1 MAYKLTLGSKIKNSA
16 IQRSSVADNFTARAV
31 LLGFDQIYAKQVAYD
46 SNTKSTVEVDQEAI
60 LKYRFSRAII
70 YYYIPVAR
78 LNTDIYGRVVSE
90 DFTIEYVRLTE
101 GQYEE
106 FARQA
111 TEMGTFV
118 SVCLKKVAKKGANGQ
133 DFSYVDVTPSN
144 YGANG
149 EIPQAVFAKLEQMNA
164 TPGFSEGVWSMIDLA
179 TSISVA
185 EYEKVLAESANATHQ
200 AGVGQGSTPQT
211 YVPAPPVPVAPQ
223 PQQVSAPQSVAPQ
236 SVAPQSV
243 APQSVAPQSV
253 APQSVPSQG
262 VPRQVTPQPVGS
274 TTVMSQEGTVT
285 FTPKTPTAS
294 AFEKFKG
301 SQEANMLAGADDVG
315 QEFAAGSFEMPGELD

>member
-16 IQRSSVADNFTARAV
+16 IQRSSVADNFTARAI

-236 SVAPQSV
+236 SV
-243 APQSVAPQSV
+243 
-253 APQSVPSQG
+253 PSQG

>member
-46 SNTKSTVEVDQEAI
+46 SNIKSTVEVDQEAI

-223 PQQVSAPQSVAPQ
+223 PQQVSAPQSV
-236 SVAPQSV
+236 
-243 APQSVAPQSV
+243 
-253 APQSVPSQG
+253 PSQG
-262 VPRQVTPQPVGS
+262 VPRQVTPQPVGA

-301 SQEANMLAGADDVG
+301 SQDANMLAGADDVS
-315 QEFAAGSFEMPGELD
+315 QEFAVGSFEMPGELD

>member
-223 PQQVSAPQSVAPQ
+223 PQQVSAPQSV
-236 SVAPQSV
+236 
-243 APQSVAPQSV
+243 
-253 APQSVPSQG
+253 PSQG
-262 VPRQVTPQPVGS
+262 VPRQVTPQPVGA

>member
-200 AGVGQGSTPQT
+200 VGVGQGSTPQT
-211 YVPAPPVPVAPQ
+211 YVSAPPVPVAPQ
-223 PQQVSAPQSVAPQ
+223 PQQVSAPQPQ
-236 SVAPQSV
+236 QVS
-243 APQSVAPQSV
+243 

-301 SQEANMLAGADDVG
+301 SQDANMLAGADDVG

>member
-16 IQRSSVADNFTARAV
+16 IQRSSVADNFTARAI

-200 AGVGQGSTPQT
+200 VGVGQGSTPQT

-223 PQQVSAPQSVAPQ
+223 PQQVS
-236 SVAPQSV
+236 
-243 APQSVAPQSV
+243 

-301 SQEANMLAGADDVG
+301 SQDANMLAGADDVG
-315 QEFAAGSFEMPGELD
+315 QEFAVGSFEMPGELD

>member
-16 IQRSSVADNFTARAV
+16 IQRSSVADNFTARAI

-223 PQQVSAPQSVAPQ
+223 PQQVSAQ
-236 SVAPQSV
+236 
-243 APQSVAPQSV
+243 QSV
-253 APQSVPSQG
+253 APQSVPFQG

-301 SQEANMLAGADDVG
+301 SQDANMLAGADDVG
-315 QEFAAGSFEMPGELD
+315 QEFAAGSFEIPGELD

>member
-46 SNTKSTVEVDQEAI
+46 SNIKSTVEVDQEAI

-223 PQQVSAPQSVAPQ
+223 PQQVSAPQSV
-236 SVAPQSV
+236 
-243 APQSVAPQSV
+243 
-253 APQSVPSQG
+253 PSQG
-262 VPRQVTPQPVGS
+262 VPRQVTPQPVGA

-301 SQEANMLAGADDVG
+301 SQDANMLAGADDVG

>member
-46 SNTKSTVEVDQEAI
+46 SNIKSTVEVDQEAI

-223 PQQVSAPQSVAPQ
+223 PQQVSAPQPQ
-236 SVAPQSV
+236 QVS
-243 APQSVAPQSV
+243 

-262 VPRQVTPQPVGS
+262 VPRQVTPQPVGA

-294 AFEKFKG
+294 AFEQFKG
-301 SQEANMLAGADDVG
+301 SQDANMLAGAYDVG

>member
-46 SNTKSTVEVDQEAI
+46 SNIKSTVEVDQEAI

-223 PQQVSAPQSVAPQ
+223 PQQVSAPQPQ
-236 SVAPQSV
+236 QVS
-243 APQSVAPQSV
+243 
-253 APQSVPSQG
+253 APQSVPSRG
-262 VPRQVTPQPVGS
+262 VPRQVTPQPVGD

>member
-46 SNTKSTVEVDQEAI
+46 SNIKSTVEVDQEAI

-223 PQQVSAPQSVAPQ
+223 PQQVRAPQPQ
-236 SVAPQSV
+236 QVS
-243 APQSVAPQSV
+243 

-262 VPRQVTPQPVGS
+262 VPRQVTPQPVGA
-274 TTVMSQEGTVT
+274 TTVMAQEGTVT

>member
-16 IQRSSVADNFTARAV
+16 IQRSSVADNFTARAI

-118 SVCLKKVAKKGANGQ
+118 SMCLKKVAKKGANGQ

-236 SVAPQSV
+236 SV
-243 APQSVAPQSV
+243 
-253 APQSVPSQG
+253 PSQG

-301 SQEANMLAGADDVG
+301 SQDANMLAGADDVG
-315 QEFAAGSFEMPGELD
+315 QEFAAGSFEIPGELD

>member
-236 SVAPQSV
+236 SV
-243 APQSVAPQSV
+243 
-253 APQSVPSQG
+253 PSQG

>member
-16 IQRSSVADNFTARAV
+16 IQRSSVADNFTARAI

-223 PQQVSAPQSVAPQ
+223 PQQVSAPQSV
-236 SVAPQSV
+236 
-243 APQSVAPQSV
+243 
-253 APQSVPSQG
+253 PSQG

-301 SQEANMLAGADDVG
+301 SQDANMLAGADDVG
-315 QEFAAGSFEMPGELD
+315 QEFAAGSFEIPGELD

>member
-46 SNTKSTVEVDQEAI
+46 SNIKSTVEVDQEAI

-223 PQQVSAPQSVAPQ
+223 PQQVSAPQSV
-236 SVAPQSV
+236 
-243 APQSVAPQSV
+243 
-253 APQSVPSQG
+253 PSQG
-262 VPRQVTPQPVGS
+262 VPRQVTPQPVGA

-301 SQEANMLAGADDVG
+301 SQEANMLAGADDLG
-315 QEFAAGSFEMPGELD
+315 QELAAGSFEMPGELD

>member
-16 IQRSSVADNFTARAV
+16 IRRSSVADNFTARAV

-243 APQSVAPQSV
+243 
-253 APQSVPSQG
+253 PSQG

-285 FTPKTPTAS
+285 FTPKIPTAS

-301 SQEANMLAGADDVG
+301 SQDANMLAGADDVG

>member
-31 LLGFDQIYAKQVAYD
+31 LLGLDQIYAKQVAYD
-46 SNTKSTVEVDQEAI
+46 SNIKSTVEVDQEAI

-223 PQQVSAPQSVAPQ
+223 PQQVSAPQSV
-236 SVAPQSV
+236 
-243 APQSVAPQSV
+243 
-253 APQSVPSQG
+253 PSQG
-262 VPRQVTPQPVGS
+262 VPRQVTPQPVGA

-315 QEFAAGSFEMPGELD
+315 QEFAVGSFEIPGELD

>member
-46 SNTKSTVEVDQEAI
+46 SNIKSTVEVDQEAI

-223 PQQVSAPQSVAPQ
+223 PQQVSAPQSV
-236 SVAPQSV
+236 
-243 APQSVAPQSV
+243 
-253 APQSVPSQG
+253 PSQG
-262 VPRQVTPQPVGS
+262 VPRQVTPQPVGA

-301 SQEANMLAGADDVG
+301 SQDANMLAGADDVG
-315 QEFAAGSFEMPGELD
+315 QEFAVGSFEMPGELD